1 LLSANAG
8 IKAANQAAV
17 HSIFTGLLTMF
28 NQYRQVLNSI
38 VAASALCAGVEPQA
52 RRYTKLRHCLNI
64 G

>member
-1 LLSANAG
+1 
-8 IKAANQAAV
+8 
-17 HSIFTGLLTMF
+17 MF